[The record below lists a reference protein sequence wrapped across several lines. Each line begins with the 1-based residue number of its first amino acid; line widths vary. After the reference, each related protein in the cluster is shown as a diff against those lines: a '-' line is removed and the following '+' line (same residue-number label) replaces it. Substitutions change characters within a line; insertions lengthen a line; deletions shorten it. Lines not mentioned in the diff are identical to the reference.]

1 MGIWR
6 RRKPKAWLQIAFMAM
21 ASLVSQATL
30 RLGDRRQRPL
40 PQTPSRPVI
49 LLDPEMPS
57 RLRLSPGNI
66 TLYRRATLELVGGDK
81 QRLEKLYGAEIE
93 VITPED
99 VFLPELHLLPG
110 EGALANSWLSG
121 NIEGKPIVNGC
132 LVTPL
137 LPFKEHI
144 RDIFSSAELSRYCS
158 MHLIATDEGMDL
170 NVTLLLPLEGQQ
182 EAYPITRTYPLQEK
196 NLIDEDLP
204 VIALWPNI
212 SDFNWKR
219 YVVFAE
225 DSSVGLTVDG
235 FPDCQLHI
243 SREGQETVKYFY
255 CERFPDLINVSN
267 SGQFIGLIP
276 VNPPPLTSKTAS
288 SLRIGMD
295 FGISFTNFLV
305 DEGSGPVR
313 KSLETRVIPLTL
325 ARREFQLN
333 LLYKYFIPETLL
345 PKNVNPPISTA
356 LNTYGWRETRGS
368 VPKLFHQARVQWPS
382 SNADSLSGPS
392 ARMGFTWRQLQYLR
406 PFLKELALLIS
417 CNAAVAG
424 FTSVEWAV
432 SYPNTFIP
440 SEARNYRREWD
451 IICSEVA
458 DFSGLQQRFNGADE
472 TSAFQPDAFALAG
485 YFHNILARQMVH
497 TACVK
502 VGRNSTDISIWQD
515 NTLVHQVSVPFAG
528 RDICT
533 KILQSKPSFI
543 RFLFPPS
550 LTGIDFEESR
560 QDLNFNSW
568 LDLCLRFGSQVLLSD
583 RLPIHRAEQNK
594 QLLGFVSLMAI
605 SFGGLYHYLGLIL
618 KALAK
623 EGRLQKQAAM
633 PVYIGGNGARF
644 LHWLDES
651 GVFSKG
657 CDGDLLFD
665 TLQLQST
672 GFASASKGLAGTT
685 LSQAFGDE
693 IACGLISTGM
703 NLLGSF
709 DPRDE
714 AMIAGEQ
721 LIINGL
727 VFDSLDRVSLPPEM
741 NSVESVAICSLN
753 ELKQFVQNYEEVVTT
768 LSINTL
774 LPIRKLAK
782 MDSLW
787 DDVETEVRAICL
799 DRINRDLSDLEP
811 EPGFIIG
818 LRALTTTLARKWAEE
833 Y

>member
-1 MGIWR
+1 
-6 RRKPKAWLQIAFMAM
+6 
-21 ASLVSQATL
+21 
-30 RLGDRRQRPL
+30 
-40 PQTPSRPVI
+40 VI
-49 LLDPEMPS
+49 LLDPEMPR
-57 RLRLSPGNI
+57 RLRVSPGNI
-66 TLYRRATLELVGGDK
+66 TLYKRATLELVDGDK
-81 QRLEKLYGAEIE
+81 QKLEKLYGAEIE

-99 VFLPELHLLPG
+99 VFLPELHLLPR
-110 EGALANSWLSG
+110 EGALANSWLSRK
-121 NIEGKPIVNGC
+121 IEGKPIVNGSS
-132 LVTPL
+132 VTPL
-137 LPFKEHI
+137 LPLRERI
-144 RDIFSSAELSRYCS
+144 RDLFSSAELSRYCS
-158 MHLIATDEGMDL
+158 MHLFASKEGMDL
-170 NVTLLLPLEGQQ
+170 KVTLLLPLEGQQ

-212 SDFNWKR
+212 SDLNWKR

-345 PKNVNPPISTA
+345 PKDANPPISTA
-356 LNTYGWRETRGS
+356 LNIYGWRETRGS

-382 SNADSLSGPS
+382 SNADYLSGPS
-392 ARMGFTWRQLQYLR
+392 VRMGFTWHQLQYLR

-417 CNAAVAG
+417 CNAAASG

-440 SEARNYRREWD
+440 SQARNYRREWD

-472 TSAFQPDAFALAG
+472 TSSFHPDAFALAG

-497 TACVK
+497 AACVK
-502 VGRNSTDISIWQD
+502 VGRNSTHISIWQD
-515 NTLVHQVSVPFAG
+515 NSLVHQVSVPFAG
-528 RDICT
+528 RDLFT
-533 KILQSKPSFI
+533 KVLLAKPSFI
-543 RFLFPPS
+543 RFLFTPQ
-550 LTGIDFEESR
+550 LTGNVTDNEAKLR
-560 QDLNFNSW
+560 QDPNFNSW
-568 LDLCLRFGSQVLLSD
+568 LDNCLRYDSQELLTE
-583 RLPIHRAEQNK
+583 RMPIHRAEQNE

-605 SFGGLYHYLGLIL
+605 GFGGLYHYIGLIL

-623 EGRLQKQAAM
+623 EQRLRKQAAM

-651 GVFSKG
+651 GAFSKG
-657 CDGDLLFD
+657 CDGDLLFE
-665 TLQLQST
+665 TLQRQST
-672 GFASASKGLAGTT
+672 GFASGSKGSAGTT

-693 IACGLISTGM
+693 IACGLISKGM
-703 NLLGSF
+703 NLQGNF

-714 AMIAGEQ
+714 VMIAGEQ

-727 VFDSLDRVSLPPEM
+727 VYNPLDRVSIPPEM
-741 NSVESVAICSLN
+741 NSVESFALGSLD
-753 ELKQFVQNYEEVVTT
+753 ELK
-768 LSINTL
+768 
-774 LPIRKLAK
+774 
-782 MDSLW
+782 
-787 DDVETEVRAICL
+787 
-799 DRINRDLSDLEP
+799 
-811 EPGFIIG
+811 
-818 LRALTTTLARKWAEE
+818 
-833 Y
+833 